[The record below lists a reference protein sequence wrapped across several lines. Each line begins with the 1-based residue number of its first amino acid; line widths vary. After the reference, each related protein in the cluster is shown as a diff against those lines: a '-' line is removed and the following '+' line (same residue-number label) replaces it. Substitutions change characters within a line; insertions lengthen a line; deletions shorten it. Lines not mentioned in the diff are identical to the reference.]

1 VLVYSTPLQFTPP
14 ILNLHTVILD
24 SQAVLTALEIA
35 PDGAMTADERKRLA
49 AGALARDRG
58 PLAAVLR
65 QTAAAD
71 SCSGSALHSSS
82 TTATASAGTAGG
94 AASTTAA
101 GAAANSM
108 LSASAVSASTPSFS
122 NGFSNGYANG
132 KQPTVELGA
141 GFDTLNTAAGGAP
154 ARGRVRSRSFN
165 GRAQTGSAHQTSSF
179 SPPGGQIR
187 VPGRGVRNG
196 RRALHGRSPLRSSGA
211 RSSSRSRSPGL
222 LQHQQLPYR
231 GGTSASDAAAD
242 AIDESDEEQGEYGW
256 SDVESARH
264 RRRVSTC
271 SFGFACMVSL
281 VCEAAV

>member
-1 VLVYSTPLQFTPP
+1 VLVYRTPLQFTPP

-49 AGALARDRG
+49 AAGALARDRG

-65 QTAAAD
+65 QTAASD

-82 TTATASAGTAGG
+82 TTAAAAAAAG
-94 AASTTAA
+94 TTAA
-101 GAAANSM
+101 ATAGATAAAAGANSM
-108 LSASAVSASTPSFS
+108 MSGSAAASASTPNFA
-122 NGFSNGYANG
+122 NGFANG
-132 KQPTVELGA
+132 KQSTVELGA
-141 GFDTLNTAAGGAP
+141 GFDTLNAPTVVGAP

-165 GRAQTGSAHQTSSF
+165 GRARTGSAQQTSSF
-179 SPPGGQIR
+179 SPPGGQVR

-196 RRALHGRSPLRSSGA
+196 RRALQGRSPLRSSSSSA
-211 RSSSRSRSPGL
+211 RSRGRSPGL

-231 GGTSASDAAAD
+231 GGSAASDHAAD
-242 AIDESDEEQGEYGW
+242 VIDESDEENEEYGW

-264 RRRVSTC
+264 RRRVSIY
-271 SFGFACMVSL
+271 SLQL
-281 VCEAAV
+281 VCLLVCV